1 MSIKLTEELK
11 NSILESLNFAYALID
26 SEMNFISFNRIFS
39 ELFSVNKSEEN
50 TFLIDDVKFRINDV
64 ITTGNDSALNITLSN
79 NKYYLINF
87 TLIKDSNKKKYV
99 LCIISESTEKTIWQ
113 KEFNL
118 LFEKSPNYI
127 CIIDRS
133 FKIIRSNERY
143 RDVFGDNHSF
153 YQTEQSKK
161 KALETGYIPSAVAFR
176 ENEEIVST
184 QVGFTKT
191 GTKCNLIVNS
201 IPLNYSDG
209 LVTLVMEIST
219 DITELTNLQEQ
230 LNHVHEFYNELI
242 ENTSEGII
250 AVDNKGKVQIFNSA
264 ARNILGLQSSRKPS
278 INKIND
284 MIPEDFFKEPDLNG
298 IIVSNKEISVKD
310 STGNVIPVRI
320 NAFEIKTKKNILGR
334 VTYLNDMR
342 LIKALEDEKIKA
354 EKEAIIT
361 TFKSL
366 ENNTLQI
373 FENERKALDK
383 FEKSL
388 HNSTKE
394 DIEKNW
400 VIMRNKFELT
410 QHIVSTF
417 IKLAKGYTPVFKKF
431 NFEQLIDDITQL
443 FLGIAE
449 FDNIDFSYEKKGN
462 LSNVLGDKD
471 LFEILIKTLISN
483 SLEAVTENKINP
495 TVKVSFHNTGKY
507 IQIDV
512 FDNGA
517 YLHPDILENNN
528 KDKNLNK
535 EFRFGM
541 LTMSMLVKSCG
552 GSIKAISSL
561 SNGNTIQVVLPF

>member
-1 MSIKLTEELK
+1 MSTKLTEELK
-11 NSILESLNFAYALID
+11 NCILESLNFAYALVD
-26 SEMNFISFNRIFS
+26 SEMNFISFNRTFS
-39 ELFSVNKSEEN
+39 ELFSVNKGKEN
-50 TFLIDDVKFRINDV
+50 TFLIDDVIYRINDV
-64 ITTGNDSALNITLSN
+64 LTTGNDSALNITLSN
-79 NKYYLINF
+79 NRYYLINF

-99 LCIISESTEKTIWQ
+99 LCIISESTEKTVWQ

-161 KALETGYIPSAVAFR
+161 KAIETGYIPSAVAFR

-209 LVTLVMEIST
+209 QVTLVMEIST

-242 ENTSEGII
+242 ENASEGII

-310 STGNVIPVRI
+310 STGNVIPVRM
-320 NAFEIKTKKNILGR
+320 NAFQIKTKKNILGR
-334 VTYLNDMR
+334 VTYLKDMR
-342 LIKALEDEKIKA
+342 LIKALEEEKIKA

-361 TFKSL
+361 TFRSL

-383 FEKSL
+383 FERSL
-388 HNSTKE
+388 HTSTKE
-394 DIEKNW
+394 EIEKNW
-400 VIMRNKFELT
+400 LIMRNKFELT
-410 QHIVSTF
+410 QHIVTTF
-417 IKLAKGYTPVFKKF
+417 IKLAKGYTPIFKKF
-431 NFEQLIDDITQL
+431 NFEDLIDNITQL
-443 FLGIAE
+443 FLGIAA
-449 FDNIDFSYEKKGN
+449 FDNIDFSFEKKGD
-462 LSNVLGDKD
+462 LSNVIGDKD

-495 TVKVSFHNTGKY
+495 IVKVSFQNTGKY

-541 LTMSMLVKSCG
+541 LTISLLVKSCG

>member
-1 MSIKLTEELK
+1 MSINLSEELK
-11 NSILESLNFAYALID
+11 NKILESLNFAYALVD
-26 SEMNFISFNRIFS
+26 SEMNFISFNKIFS
-39 ELFSVNKSEEN
+39 ELFFVNKSDKN
-50 TFLIDDVKFRINDV
+50 TFLVDDVKFRINDV
-64 ITTGNDSALNITLSN
+64 LTTGNDSALNITLSN

-99 LCIISESTEKTIWQ
+99 LCIISDSTEKTIWQ

-133 FKIIRSNERY
+133 FKIIRSNEKY

-161 KALETGYIPSAVAFR
+161 KAIETGYIPSAVAFR

-191 GTKCNLIVNS
+191 GNKCNLIVNS

-209 LVTLVMEIST
+209 QVTLVMEIST

-230 LNHVHEFYNELI
+230 LNNVHEFYNELI
-242 ENTSEGII
+242 ENASEGII

-298 IIVSNKEISVKD
+298 VIVSNKEILVKD
-310 STGNVIPVRI
+310 STGNVIPVRM

-388 HNSTKE
+388 HTSTKE

-410 QHIVSTF
+410 QHIVTTF
-417 IKLAKGYTPVFKKF
+417 IKLAKGYTPTFKKF
-431 NFEQLIDDITQL
+431 NFEQLIENITQL
-443 FLGIAE
+443 FMGIAE
-449 FDNIDFSYEKKGN
+449 FDNINFSYVKKGD

-495 TVKVSFHNTGKY
+495 TVKVSFQNTGKY

>member
-1 MSIKLTEELK
+1 MSTKLTEELK
-11 NSILESLNFAYALID
+11 NCILESLNFAYALVD
-26 SEMNFISFNRIFS
+26 SEMNFISFNRTFS
-39 ELFSVNKSEEN
+39 ELFSVNKGKEN

-64 ITTGNDSALNITLSN
+64 LTTGNDSALNISLTN
-79 NKYYLINF
+79 NRYYLINF
-87 TLIKDSNKKKYV
+87 TLIKNNNKQKYV
-99 LCIISESTEKTIWQ
+99 LCVISESTEKTIWQ

-161 KALETGYIPSAVAFR
+161 KAIETGYIPSAVAFR

-209 LVTLVMEIST
+209 QVTLVMEIST

-242 ENTSEGII
+242 ENASEGII

-310 STGNVIPVRI
+310 STGNVIPVRM
-320 NAFEIKTKKNILGR
+320 NAFQIKTKKNILGR

-342 LIKALEDEKIKA
+342 LIKALEEEKIKA

-361 TFKSL
+361 TFRSL

-383 FEKSL
+383 FERSL
-388 HNSTKE
+388 HTSTKE
-394 DIEKNW
+394 EIEKNW
-400 VIMRNKFELT
+400 LIMRNKFELT
-410 QHIVSTF
+410 QHIVTTF
-417 IKLAKGYTPVFKKF
+417 IKLAKGYTPLFKKF
-431 NFEQLIDDITQL
+431 NFEDLIDNITQL
-443 FLGIAE
+443 FLGIAA
-449 FDNIDFSYEKKGN
+449 FDNIDFSFEKKGD
-462 LSNVLGDKD
+462 LSNVIGDKD

-495 TVKVSFHNTGKY
+495 IVKVSFQNTGKY

-517 YLHPDILENNN
+517 YLHPDILENKN

-541 LTMSMLVKSCG
+541 LTISLLVKSCG

>member
-1 MSIKLTEELK
+1 MSTKLTEELK
-11 NSILESLNFAYALID
+11 NCILESLNFAYALVD
-26 SEMNFISFNRIFS
+26 SEMNFISFNRTFS
-39 ELFSVNKSEEN
+39 ELFSVNKGKEN

-64 ITTGNDSALNITLSN
+64 LTTGNDSALNISLTN
-79 NKYYLINF
+79 NRYYLINF
-87 TLIKDSNKKKYV
+87 TLIKNNNKQKYV
-99 LCIISESTEKTIWQ
+99 LCVISESTEKTIWQ

-161 KALETGYIPSAVAFR
+161 KAIETGYIPSAVAFR

-209 LVTLVMEIST
+209 QVTLVMEIST

-242 ENTSEGII
+242 ENASEGII

-310 STGNVIPVRI
+310 STGNVIPVRM
-320 NAFEIKTKKNILGR
+320 NAFQIKTKKNILGR

-342 LIKALEDEKIKA
+342 LIKALEEEKIKA

-361 TFKSL
+361 TFRSL

-383 FEKSL
+383 FERSL
-388 HNSTKE
+388 HTSTKE
-394 DIEKNW
+394 EIEKNW
-400 VIMRNKFELT
+400 LIMRNKFELT
-410 QHIVSTF
+410 QHIVTTF
-417 IKLAKGYTPVFKKF
+417 IKLAKGYTPIFKKF
-431 NFEQLIDDITQL
+431 NFEDLIDNITQL
-443 FLGIAE
+443 FLGIAA
-449 FDNIDFSYEKKGN
+449 FDNIDFSFEKKGD
-462 LSNVLGDKD
+462 LSNVIGDKD

-495 TVKVSFHNTGKY
+495 IVKVSFQNTGKY

-517 YLHPDILENNN
+517 YLHPNILENNN

-541 LTMSMLVKSCG
+541 LTISLLVKSCG

>member
-1 MSIKLTEELK
+1 MSTKLTEELK
-11 NSILESLNFAYALID
+11 NCILESLNFAYALVD
-26 SEMNFISFNRIFS
+26 SEMNFISFNRTFS
-39 ELFSVNKSEEN
+39 ELFSVNKGKEN
-50 TFLIDDVKFRINDV
+50 TFLIDDVIYRINDV

-79 NKYYLINF
+79 NRYYLINF

-161 KALETGYIPSAVAFR
+161 KAIETGYIPSAVAFR

-209 LVTLVMEIST
+209 QVTLVMEIST

-242 ENTSEGII
+242 ENASEGII

-310 STGNVIPVRI
+310 STGNVIPVRM
-320 NAFEIKTKKNILGR
+320 NAFQIKTKKNILGR
-334 VTYLNDMR
+334 VTYLKDMR
-342 LIKALEDEKIKA
+342 LIKALEEEKIKA

-361 TFKSL
+361 TFRSL

-383 FEKSL
+383 FERSL
-388 HNSTKE
+388 HTSTKE
-394 DIEKNW
+394 EIEKNW
-400 VIMRNKFELT
+400 LIMRNKFELT

-541 LTMSMLVKSCG
+541 LTISLLVKSCG